1 MVDAAAGL
9 ERSIDT
15 TTYSPVANG
24 DRVNAE
30 RPPRPADASIDANDA
45 AHQDLAS
52 LVRRG
57 AMRLEVG
64 NEAEAEE
71 CFRKALEIGDSTLGA
86 DHPDLILLLND
97 LTRIYLRQ
105 SAYAAAEPLLL
116 RLLELKRSKGEDHP
130 EVATVLASLGT
141 VRQALGH
148 HESAE
153 QLWRRVLDIREHTL
167 APNHFAIATAL
178 EHFGESCA
186 ARGKIREALAAFQ
199 RAHAIRERTLGSD
212 HASLR
217 ASRERIADLQLQAS
231 DESLEHGG
239 GGTSS
244 AQDRYRLLSGE
255 PPAVSSLSPVPVTRE
270 RVPGPKIRKAAVM
283 IQAPFSDTV
292 TIEKAPVVEEAAPT
306 GVATAQRES
315 APYLPVLETIRD
327 ELERPDQGVSLVER
341 ARAIFARAIAFL
353 GIRQVVAG
361 TVVLVIAALLIAV
374 ATGAH
379 GWGEVD
385 QTTALAAAVPNHESL
400 PITASAAPIPVTT
413 HDPVRA
419 PVPAPANATTKAAP
433 QHPRVAEEQNAPRR
447 VTEQKSESKKI
458 VIPTFSTGMMSRLD
472 SLASTAA
479 NTSRATEALDFQP
492 APISLGTQRSNFASV
507 ESRGPQ
513 RARLIGEL
521 PIPRVPDQVADVE
534 GDVRVRFN
542 VDTQGRP
549 VMSTLAVESSPHPL
563 LTNEVRKV
571 VLSLRFEPARSG
583 GTESKPIGDVVGITF
598 QFSRRNR

>member
-15 TTYSPVANG
+15 TAYSPIAGG
-24 DRVNAE
+24 DRVTTD
-30 RPPRPADASIDANDA
+30 RIPRPSDASNDSNDA
-45 AHQDLAS
+45 SHQDLAS
-52 LVRRG
+52 LVRHG
-57 AMRLEVG
+57 AMKLEMG
-64 NEAEAEE
+64 NETEAAE
-71 CFRKALEIGDSTLGA
+71 CFRKALEIGDRTLGA

-178 EHFGESCA
+178 EHFGASCA

-217 ASRERIADLQLQAS
+217 SSRERIADLQLQAS
-231 DESLEHGG
+231 DESLEHSG
-239 GGTSS
+239 GGTPP
-244 AQDRYRLLSGE
+244 AQDRYRLVSGD
-255 PPAVSSLSPVPVTRE
+255 PPAVSSLSPVALTHE
-270 RVPGPKIRKAAVM
+270 RVPGPVSRKKTVM
-283 IQAPFSDTV
+283 IQAPLPEPV
-292 TIEKAPVVEEAAPT
+292 TIENAPVVEQAAPS
-306 GVATAQRES
+306 GVATAQQES
-315 APYLPVLETIRD
+315 APYLPVLETIRE
-327 ELERPDQGVSLVER
+327 ELETPDQGVSLVER
-341 ARAIFARAIAFL
+341 ARAILARAIAFL
-353 GIRQVVAG
+353 GMRQIVAG
-361 TVVLVIAALLIAV
+361 AVVLVIVSLLIAV

-379 GWGEVD
+379 GWGEVE
-385 QTTALAAAVPNHESL
+385 QTTALAASL
-400 PITASAAPIPVTT
+400 PTHASPLVIGSAGAIAVTT
-413 HDPVRA
+413 NDPARV
-419 PVPAPANATTKAAP
+419 PVSAPAIAIPKAAP
-433 QHPRVAEEQNAPRR
+433 QHPRVSEEQNPPRR
-447 VTEQKSESKKI
+447 ATEQKSDSKKI
-458 VIPTFSTGMMSRLD
+458 AIPTLSTGMMSRLD
-472 SLASTAA
+472 SVASTAA

-492 APISLGTQRSNFASV
+492 APTSLGTQRSNFASV
-507 ESRGPQ
+507 ESKSPQ

-542 VDTQGRP
+542 VDAQGRP
-549 VMSTLAVESSPHPL
+549 VMSTLSVESSPHPL

-571 VLSLRFEPARSG
+571 ILTLRFEPARSG
-583 GTESKPIGDVVGITF
+583 GAESKPIGDVVGVTF
-598 QFSRRNR
+598 QFSKRSR